1 MNGVIPAVEGPF
13 LAHGAPQMET
23 QSRASHDDSEFG
35 ALQENSGGMT
45 RILPSNIDVS
55 VLNLNVYPFLIKK
68 KKNLTVHFT
77 GFTTSVYRFSFL
89 IK

>member
-13 LAHGAPQMET
+13 LAHGAPQMEA

-68 KKNLTVHFT
+68 NKK
-77 GFTTSVYRFSFL
+77 SDRSFYWFHYICL
-89 IK
+89 SFFLFN